1 MLDLQFPEHTE
12 EKLESLKSYYNIW
25 FDIVKWQKTYIIDT
39 NTGTGYNLIGK
50 KKKKILGSALLAI
63 DLFRKD
69 TQKTLKLFFF
79 DINQKNCEIL
89 KKNIL
94 QYLSMKKINAKLEE
108 DIIIHLCDW
117 SSKLDDILILT
128 DDGIKLFFLDP
139 TAIKSLPW
147 KKLLPLIQ
155 KGKSVFGYKE
165 SGIEIL
171 LNWAW
176 HAVRRKLGKYYGYK
190 SSKEL
195 KPNYSDKT
203 AEKDLKHLNN
213 FFGPLKWRKIA
224 DKYPNNIFKDKMVE
238 KIESLRDELVI
249 AYTLNFFKYFK
260 YVRIHPVY
268 ARRLKKGKIVKEKG
282 KVKYFLIFATN
293 YRGAINIIDNKFKEF
308 RDTRVFINLPENQTT
323 IDDFLSIKTKYKNSE
338 EINHLELS
346 DKIKSLENELGTE
359 LFSINKQIITF
370 LYEKKN
376 YDYGCYDFN
385 LFENFYIY
393 KNHYS
398 LKFLLEN
405 NIIDIRDKIAKSN
418 FQGKYYYLCHPTLVD
433 RGEYLFYGDK
443 VFLVENEELK
453 EL

>member
-39 NTGTGYNLIGK
+39 NAGTGYNLIGK

-195 KPNYSDKT
+195 KPNYTDKI
-203 AEKDLKHLNN
+203 AEKDLMHLNN

-224 DKYPNNIFKDKMVE
+224 NKYPNNIFKDKMVE

-268 ARRLKKGKIVKEKG
+268 ARRSKKGKIVKEKG

-308 RDTRVFINLPENQTT
+308 RETKLFINRPENQTT

-346 DKIKSLENELGTE
+346 DMIKSLENELGTE

-376 YDYGCYDFN
+376 YDYGCYDFK
-385 LFENFYIY
+385 LFEKFDIY

>member
-12 EKLESLKSYYNIW
+12 EKLESLKFYYNIW
-25 FDIVKWQKTYIIDT
+25 FDIVKRQKTYIIDT
-39 NTGTGYNLIGK
+39 NAGTGYNYIGK
-50 KKKKILGSALLAI
+50 KKKKFLGSALLAV
-63 DLFRKD
+63 DLFKKD
-69 TQKTLKLFFF
+69 TKKTLKLILC
-79 DINQKNCEIL
+79 DIDKKKCELL
-89 KKNIL
+89 KKNISKC
-94 QYLSMKKINAKLEE
+94 LSTNQINVKLEE
-108 DIIIHLCDW
+108 DIIIYSCDW
-117 SSKLDDILILT
+117 SSKLDNILKLT
-128 DDGIKLFFLDP
+128 EDGIRLFFLDP

-176 HAVRRKLGKYYGYK
+176 HTIRRKLGKYHGFK
-190 SSKEL
+190 SLIEL
-195 KPNYSDKT
+195 NLIHTDKDT
-203 AEKDLKHLNN
+203 EKDLKHLDK

-224 DKYPNNIFKDKMVE
+224 NKYSNNIFKDKMVE

-268 ARRLKKGKIVKEKG
+268 ARRSKKGKVVKEKG

-323 IDDFLSIKTKYKNSE
+323 IDNFLSIKTKYKNSE

-385 LFENFYIY
+385 LLEKFDIH

-405 NIIDIRDKIAKSN
+405 NLIDIRDKIAKSN

-443 VFLVENEELK
+443 VFLDENEELK